1 MSIGD
6 LIRFKMGHP
15 AEGKY
20 GTIVDRVFQ
29 TLPPGNKKILVYKVL
44 VEDIIINVPLKW
56 MEQIKEH

>member
-1 MSIGD
+1 
-6 LIRFKMGHP
+6 MGHP